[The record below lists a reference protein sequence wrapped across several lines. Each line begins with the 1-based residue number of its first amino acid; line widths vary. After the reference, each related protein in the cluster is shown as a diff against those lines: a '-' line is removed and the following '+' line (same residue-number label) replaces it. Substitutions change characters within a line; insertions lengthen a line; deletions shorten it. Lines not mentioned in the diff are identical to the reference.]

1 MQFIS
6 FVVSGIAEQPGV
18 FGWLMIRSFDEA
30 GFCTLAGSFSFSIS
44 ELTVDIYEEI
54 AKSERHE
61 PGGDRPVGIY
71 IPAAWSGR
79 NARGPVGHHQMRAGS
94 NEAVDFDMY
103 Q

>member
-1 MQFIS
+1 
-6 FVVSGIAEQPGV
+6 
-18 FGWLMIRSFDEA
+18 MIRSFDEV
-30 GFCTLAGSFSFSIS
+30 GCCTMSGSLSFSIS
-44 ELTVDIYEEI
+44 ELTVGIYEDI

-61 PGGDRPVGIY
+61 PGGDRPVRVY

-79 NARGPVGHHQMRAGS
+79 NARGPVGHHQIRARS

>member
-30 GFCTLAGSFSFSIS
+30 GCCTLAGSFSFSIS
-44 ELTVDIYEEI
+44 ELTVGIYEEI

-61 PGGDRPVGIY
+61 PGGDSPVGLY
-71 IPAAWSGR
+71 IPAA
-79 NARGPVGHHQMRAGS
+79 
-94 NEAVDFDMY
+94 
-103 Q
+103 